1 MINDQLKSTQRVIVN
16 ANDVKSWPAQTLVL
30 EVWHELNQ
38 KSALAMSFMHVLL
51 DEDIYGFANAEQ
63 RNTLVQLQQ
72 EIEIIREITE
82 LMGEWISEN
91 KGKTTS
97 TGC

>member
-1 MINDQLKSTQRVIVN
+1 MDV
-16 ANDVKSWPAQTLVL
+16 NDVISWTAQTLVL

-51 DEDIYGFANAEQ
+51 DKDAYGFVSTEQ
-63 RNTLVQLQQ
+63 RNTLIKLQR
-72 EIEIIREITE
+72 ELEIIREITE

-91 KGKTTS
+91 KGKTTFTS
-97 TGC
+97 DP